1 MIRRGV
7 RHPRARR
14 SCTLLNRRCGGG
26 YCTGRSQQSGR
37 GVDADRFN
45 KVRQWTDAEES
56 LGLGTTAGF
65 GEEEGARGEG
75 SSERERAVG
84 MRRN

>member
-1 MIRRGV
+1 M
-7 RHPRARR
+7 
-14 SCTLLNRRCGGG
+14 NRRCAGV

-75 SSERERAVG
+75 SSERESCWDEAELDPRF
-84 MRRN
+84 RRKERLRF